1 MRFGLKQCASINV
14 TLFAVVSSTTE
25 TCIAAFLGAACP
37 HAVFAACLS
46 SRTCLCIYPASCCT
60 LSSLHAACMHPMV
73 RRLLYGAGAL
83 WAYMRRPRCFGAR
96 LPSSRALPTALA
108 GRVVRSV
115 VSVRLFQLYLLNQ
128 LAFDFAC
135 VYAVTIHCSPGTE
148 SQGHKSGSR
157 LKLGLEN

>member
-1 MRFGLKQCASINV
+1 
-14 TLFAVVSSTTE
+14 
-25 TCIAAFLGAACP
+25 
-37 HAVFAACLS
+37 
-46 SRTCLCIYPASCCT
+46 
-60 LSSLHAACMHPMV
+60 MV

-135 VYAVTIHCSPGTE
+135 VFAVTIHCSPGTE

>member
-1 MRFGLKQCASINV
+1 
-14 TLFAVVSSTTE
+14 
-25 TCIAAFLGAACP
+25 
-37 HAVFAACLS
+37 
-46 SRTCLCIYPASCCT
+46 
-60 LSSLHAACMHPMV
+60 
-73 RRLLYGAGAL
+73 
-83 WAYMRRPRCFGAR
+83 MRRPRCFGAP

-108 GRVVRSV
+108 GKVVQSV

-128 LAFDFAC
+128 LAC